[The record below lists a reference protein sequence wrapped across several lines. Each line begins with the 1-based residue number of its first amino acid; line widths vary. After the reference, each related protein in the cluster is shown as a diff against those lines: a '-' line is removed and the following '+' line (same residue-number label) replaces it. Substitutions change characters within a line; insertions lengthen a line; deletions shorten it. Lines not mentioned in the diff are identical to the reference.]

1 MNPKTTKKE
10 LLEMIKEKEADIK
23 SLHEEIDKLEKY
35 KQYDD
40 NAMEI
45 KALYDSYVNAGFTD
59 RQAFELLKILI
70 TNATRKT
77 GLLG

>member
-1 MNPKTTKKE
+1 MNSRKTKKE
-10 LLEMIKEKEADIK
+10 LLEMIEEKEADIK

-40 NAMEI
+40 SAGEI
-45 KALYDSYVNAGFTD
+45 KALYDSFVNAGFNND
-59 RQAFELLKILI
+59 QAFELIRILVS
-70 TNATRKT
+70 NGTRKT

>member
-1 MNPKTTKKE
+1 MDYRTTKKE
-10 LLEMIKEKEADIK
+10 LLEMITEKEAEIK

-40 NAMEI
+40 AAGEI
-45 KALYDSYVNAGFTD
+45 KALYDSYINAGFMVD
-59 RQAFELLKILI
+59 QAFELVRIIVSNCTKKI
-70 TNATRKT
+70 